1 MNQSARRVEAIKQKM
16 DSLKEAKVPTEEY
29 VLFENSIKK
38 VKFEL
43 DALVNEQNKLI
54 ARGLGKD
61 ADKEYLAIFKTVKN
75 LKNELQQA
83 IEVGD
88 KDAYLGIE
96 DRLNR
101 AKSVLQEMMAKN
113 PRPLGDIA
121 YYESI
126 TNRINKLKNDI
137 SGAET
142 EMKKLVDSGK
152 AFSVDANNPEYQ
164 NLASK
169 LQNELA
175 KQKELNASY
184 DIAKMKLEK
193 VNRSAEKLPGIFSR
207 TLTAAKKAF
216 SGFSSAVKKV
226 DGLLGKLAEKAK
238 AAFASI
244 TKSSDASGNAVS
256 SFGKRIR
263 SLLLSMLVFE
273 QIRKGL
279 NAVFGGMQ
287 ESFKNFASYSA
298 QTNRVMS
305 DLYSALATLKNALA
319 SAFAPIV
326 NIAVPYLTTLISYV
340 TKAVNAVSQLIAA
353 LTGQTSW
360 KRAKKQTVDY
370 AGALDKTAASAKKAA
385 GALAGFDDLD
395 VLNKRDNDTGA
406 DAGGADVSDMWEDVP
421 IDSKFMEMA
430 EKIKEILSK
439 LFAPLLE
446 AWNRQGQAVMN
457 AWKFALKEIWQL
469 IKDIGRDFLTV
480 WNQEETI
487 KMFEDILI
495 IIKDIGLVIGHL
507 AKNFREAWN
516 ENNVGLRILENI
528 RDIFAVIIA
537 NIKEVADYTV
547 KWAKQLDF
555 GPLLEAF
562 ERFTASLVPAV
573 DNLSG
578 VLSDFYTM
586 VLLPLG
592 KWVLEKG
599 LPDLLDVFTAFN
611 ERVDWEKLRNN
622 LAEFWKH
629 LEPFAERVGEG
640 LILFIEDISVALAN
654 FLNSEAFE
662 SFLQTVENWMD
673 NVDAEDVAKTLKNI
687 AEALIALKIA
697 VLGFKA
703 VESVISII
711 KRIGDV
717 LKFLTGG
724 KLAEGLGKFAAKLK
738 DLVPVLKDFAKNLGG
753 KIVTGLSSLGA
764 SISEAIAGFGGIGG
778 LLTADIGTTLA
789 SGSFA
794 AIGLTIGTA
803 IIGGIVAA
811 VAGWNLGQLLNEAIT
826 GEEIDMTF
834 FEQMSAI
841 KESFSDGSW
850 KEALSLWASDIG
862 NAFLEIGNTIVGWWN
877 ETIVPFFSSI
887 GEWFNTFVVQPIKTF
902 LQDIFTTVGF
912 VWTGICTTI
921 TTIINT
927 IQTTIANVL
936 SGIQNIWNT
945 VWGAVS
951 TTASNIW
958 NSITNTISTII
969 NVVKTVITTALN
981 AIKTVWVSVWT
992 SLKTTV
998 TNIFNGIWGAIKGVI
1013 NTILGGV
1020 ESMANGVVNGIN
1032 AMISALNGLKFTVP
1046 SWVPVIGGNSF
1057 GFNIGK
1063 VPSVK
1068 LPRLAE
1074 GAVFRGGNPYAAIVN
1089 DQPKGQ
1095 TNIEAP
1101 LNTIKQAVSE
1111 VMSSLGN
1118 NSTPSIQ
1125 IFIGNEQLDDY
1136 IVTAGS
1142 RGALRSGGF

>member
-16 DSLKEAKVPTEEY
+16 DSLKETKVPTEEY
-29 VLFENSIKK
+29 QKLQKELDNSVKKFDELSDTVATFEKVGTDKDFLPFKQARAEAQDLYIKIEDIRGAM
-38 VKFEL
+38 FEL
-43 DALVNEQNKLI
+43 EES
-54 ARGLGKD
+54 GKGFTFD
-61 ADKEYLAIFKTVKN
+61 
-75 LKNELQQA
+75 QA
-83 IEVGD
+83 S
-88 KDAYLGIE
+88 Y
-96 DRLNR
+96 DRL
-101 AKSVLQEMMAKN
+101 
-113 PRPLGDIA
+113 G
-121 YYESI
+121 
-126 TNRINKLKNDI
+126 
-137 SGAET
+137 
-142 EMKKLVDSGK
+142 
-152 AFSVDANNPEYQ
+152 
-164 NLASK
+164 SK
-169 LQNELA
+169 LQDELG

-216 SGFSSAVKKV
+216 SGLSSAVKKV

-326 NIAVPYLTTLISYV
+326 NIAVPYLTTLINYV

-446 AWNRQGQAVMN
+446 AWKRQGEAVMK
-457 AWKFALKEIWQL
+457 AWKFALKEIWSL

-480 WNQEETI
+480 WNEEATI
-487 KMFEDILI
+487 AVLENILLI
-495 IIKDIGLVIGHL
+495 IADIGLVIGNL

-537 NIKEVADYTV
+537 NIKEAADYTV
-547 KWAKQLDF
+547 KWAENLDF

-640 LILFIEDISVALAN
+640 LILFIEDISVALAD

-717 LKFLTGG
+717 LNFLTGG
-724 KLAEGLGKFAAKLK
+724 GLAAGLKGLGPA
-738 DLVPVLKDFAKNLGG
+738 
-753 KIVTGLSSLGA
+753 
-764 SISEAIAGFGGIGG
+764 ISEAIASFGGIGG
-778 LLTADIGTTLA
+778 FLKADILTTLGA
-789 SGSFA
+789 GTA
-794 AIGLTIGTA
+794 AKIGLTIGTA
-803 IIGGIVAA
+803 IIGGIGAA
-811 VAGWNLGQLLNEAIT
+811 VLGWNFGQLLEETLT
-826 GEEIDMTF
+826 GESIDMTF

-850 KEALSLWASDIG
+850 KEALSLWASDLREG
-862 NAFLEIGNTIVGWWN
+862 WKEIGEDIVGWWN

-887 GEWFNTFVVQPIKTF
+887 GEWFDTWVVQPIKTF
-902 LQDIFTTVGF
+902 LQDIFNFVGTIWNGISTTISAVLNVILTAITTVL
-912 VWTGICTTI
+912 
-921 TTIINT
+921 NT
-927 IQTTIANVL
+927 IKT
-936 SGIQNIWNT
+936 IWNT
-945 VWGAVS
+945 VWGVIKTVVS
-951 TTASNIW
+951 TIW
-958 NSITNTISTII
+958 DGIKTTISTVI
-969 NVVKTVITTALN
+969 NVVKTVITVALN
-981 AIKTVWVSVWT
+981 AIKTVWNTIWT

-998 TNIFNGIWGAIKGVI
+998 VSVFNGIKSVIKGVI
-1013 NTILGGV
+1013 NGILGFV
-1020 ESMANGVVNGIN
+1020 ESMVNGIIN
-1032 AMISALNGLKFTVP
+1032 GINKMIDALNSLKFSIP
-1046 SWVPVIGGNSF
+1046 SWVPSIGGKSF
-1057 GFNIGK
+1057 GFNLGK

>member
-717 LKFLTGG
+717 LNFLTGG
-724 KLAEGLGKFAAKLK
+724 GLAAGLKGLGPA
-738 DLVPVLKDFAKNLGG
+738 
-753 KIVTGLSSLGA
+753 
-764 SISEAIAGFGGIGG
+764 ISEAIASFGGIKGFFG
-778 LLTADIGTTLA
+778 ADILTTLGA
-789 SGSFA
+789 GTA
-794 AIGLTIGTA
+794 TEIGLTIGTA
-803 IIGGIVAA
+803 IIGGIGAA
-811 VAGWNLGQLLNEAIT
+811 VLGWNFGQLLEETLT
-826 GEEIDMTF
+826 GESIDMTF

-850 KEALSLWASDIG
+850 KEALSLWASDLREG
-862 NAFLEIGNTIVGWWN
+862 WKEIGEDIVGWWN

-887 GEWFNTFVVQPIKTF
+887 GEWFDTWVVQPIKTF
-902 LQDIFTTVGF
+902 LQDIFNFVGTIWNGISTTISAVLNVILTAITTVL
-912 VWTGICTTI
+912 
-921 TTIINT
+921 NT
-927 IQTTIANVL
+927 IKT
-936 SGIQNIWNT
+936 IWNT
-945 VWGAVS
+945 VWGVIKTVVS
-951 TTASNIW
+951 TIW
-958 NSITNTISTII
+958 DGIKTTISTVI
-969 NVVKTVITTALN
+969 NVVKTVITVALN
-981 AIKTVWVSVWT
+981 AIKTVWNTIWT

-998 TNIFNGIWGAIKGVI
+998 VSVFNGIKSVIKGVI
-1013 NTILGGV
+1013 NGILGFV
-1020 ESMANGVVNGIN
+1020 ESMVNGIIN
-1032 AMISALNGLKFTVP
+1032 GINKMIDALNSLKFSIP
-1046 SWVPVIGGNSF
+1046 SWVPSIGGKSF
-1057 GFNIGK
+1057 GFNLGK

>member
-216 SGFSSAVKKV
+216 SGLSSAVKKV
-226 DGLLGKLAEKAK
+226 DGLLGRLAEKAK

-326 NIAVPYLTTLISYV
+326 NIAVPYLTTLINYV
-340 TKAVNAVSQLIAA
+340 TKAVNAVAQLIAA

-446 AWNRQGQAVMN
+446 AWKRQGEAVMK
-457 AWKFALKEIWQL
+457 AWKFALKEIWSL

-480 WNQEETI
+480 WNEEATI
-487 KMFEDILI
+487 AVLENILLI
-495 IIKDIGLVIGHL
+495 IADIGLVIGNL

-537 NIKEVADYTV
+537 NIKEAADYTV
-547 KWAKQLDF
+547 KWAENLDF

-611 ERVDWEKLRNN
+611 ERVDWEKLRSN

-640 LILFIEDISVALAN
+640 LILFIEDISVALAD

-687 AEALIALKIA
+687 AEKLIALKIA

-717 LKFLTGG
+717 LNFLTGG
-724 KLAEGLGKFAAKLK
+724 GLAAGLKGLGPA
-738 DLVPVLKDFAKNLGG
+738 
-753 KIVTGLSSLGA
+753 
-764 SISEAIAGFGGIGG
+764 ISEAIAGFGGIGG

-826 GEEIDMTF
+826 GEEIDMSF

-862 NAFLEIGNTIVGWWN
+862 NAFLEMGNTIVGWWN
-877 ETIVPFFSSI
+877 ETIVPFFS
-887 GEWFNTFVVQPIKTF
+887 GVAEWFDTWVVQPIKTF
-902 LQDIFTTVGF
+902 LQDIFNFVGTIWNGISTTISAVLNVILTAITTVL
-912 VWTGICTTI
+912 
-921 TTIINT
+921 NT
-927 IQTTIANVL
+927 IKT
-936 SGIQNIWNT
+936 IWNT
-945 VWGAVS
+945 VWGVIKTVVS
-951 TTASNIW
+951 TIW
-958 NSITNTISTII
+958 DGIKTTISTVI
-969 NVVKTVITTALN
+969 NVVKTVITVALN
-981 AIKTVWVSVWT
+981 AIKTVWNTIWT

-998 TNIFNGIWGAIKGVI
+998 VSVFNGIKSVIKGVI
-1013 NTILGGV
+1013 NGILGFV
-1020 ESMANGVVNGIN
+1020 ESMVNGIIN
-1032 AMISALNGLKFTVP
+1032 GINKMIDALNSLKFSIP
-1046 SWVPVIGGNSF
+1046 SWVPSIGGKSF
-1057 GFNIGK
+1057 GFNLGK

>member
-16 DSLKEAKVPTEEY
+16 DSLKEAKVPTKEY
-29 VLFENSIKK
+29 QKLQKELDNSVKKFDELSDTVATFEKVGTDKDFLPFKQARAEAQDLYIKIEDIRGAM
-38 VKFEL
+38 FEL
-43 DALVNEQNKLI
+43 EES
-54 ARGLGKD
+54 GKGFTFD
-61 ADKEYLAIFKTVKN
+61 
-75 LKNELQQA
+75 QA
-83 IEVGD
+83 S
-88 KDAYLGIE
+88 Y
-96 DRLNR
+96 DRL
-101 AKSVLQEMMAKN
+101 
-113 PRPLGDIA
+113 G
-121 YYESI
+121 
-126 TNRINKLKNDI
+126 
-137 SGAET
+137 
-142 EMKKLVDSGK
+142 
-152 AFSVDANNPEYQ
+152 
-164 NLASK
+164 SK

-216 SGFSSAVKKV
+216 SGLSSAVKKV

-326 NIAVPYLTTLISYV
+326 NIAVPYLTTLINYV

-406 DAGGADVSDMWEDVP
+406 DAGGTDVSDMWEDVP

-495 IIKDIGLVIGHL
+495 IIKDIGLVVGNL

-537 NIKEVADYTV
+537 NIKEAADYTV

-611 ERVDWEKLRNN
+611 ERVDWEKLRSN

-789 SGSFA
+789 SGSFV

-877 ETIVPFFSSI
+877 ETIVPFFSSV
-887 GEWFNTFVVQPIKTF
+887 GEWFDVNVVQPVIACFEK
-902 LQDIFTTVGF
+902 IFESIHSNWVSIIDWWNNSVVPFFGNIAS
-912 VWTGICTTI
+912 W
-921 TTIINT
+921 INT
-927 IQTTIANVL
+927 NVVQPVISCFGKLLDSARSIWDSISSSIANV
-936 SGIQNIWNT
+936 IDTIR
-945 VWGAVS
+945 A
-951 TTASNIW
+951 
-958 NSITNTISTII
+958 TIS
-969 NVVKTVITTALN
+969 NVANI
-981 AIKTVWVSVWT
+981 IKTIWTNLWT

-998 TNIFNGIWGAIKGVI
+998 ANSGIWSAVKCII
-1013 NTILGGV
+1013 NSILGGV

-1046 SWVPVIGGNSF
+1046 SWVPAIGGNSF

>member
-16 DSLKEAKVPTEEY
+16 DSLKEAKVPTKEY
-29 VLFENSIKK
+29 QKLQKELDNSVKKFDELSDTVATFEKVGTDKDFLPFKQARAEAQDLYIKIEDIRGAM
-38 VKFEL
+38 FEL
-43 DALVNEQNKLI
+43 EES
-54 ARGLGKD
+54 GKGFTFD
-61 ADKEYLAIFKTVKN
+61 
-75 LKNELQQA
+75 QA
-83 IEVGD
+83 S
-88 KDAYLGIE
+88 Y
-96 DRLNR
+96 DRL
-101 AKSVLQEMMAKN
+101 
-113 PRPLGDIA
+113 G
-121 YYESI
+121 
-126 TNRINKLKNDI
+126 
-137 SGAET
+137 
-142 EMKKLVDSGK
+142 
-152 AFSVDANNPEYQ
+152 
-164 NLASK
+164 SK

-216 SGFSSAVKKV
+216 SGLSSAVKKV

-256 SFGKRIR
+256 TFGKRIR

-305 DLYSALATLKNALA
+305 DLYSALATLRNALA

-326 NIAVPYLTTLISYV
+326 NIAVPYLTTLINYV
-340 TKAVNAVSQLIAA
+340 TKAVNAVAQLIAA

-446 AWNRQGQAVMN
+446 AWKRQGETVMK
-457 AWKFALKEIWQL
+457 AWKFALKEIWAL
-469 IKDIGRDFLTV
+469 IKDVGRDFLTV
-480 WNQEETI
+480 WNEEATI
-487 KMFEDILI
+487 AVLENILLI
-495 IIKDIGLVIGHL
+495 IADIGLVIGNL

-537 NIKEVADYTV
+537 NIKEAADYTV
-547 KWAKQLDF
+547 QWAKQLDF

-611 ERVDWEKLRNN
+611 ERVDWEKLRSN

-640 LILFIEDISVALAN
+640 LILFIEDISVALAD
-654 FLNSEAFE
+654 FLNSEVFE

-673 NVDAEDVAKTLKNI
+673 NVDAEDVAKALKNI

-724 KLAEGLGKFAAKLK
+724 GLATGLKGLGPA
-738 DLVPVLKDFAKNLGG
+738 
-753 KIVTGLSSLGA
+753 
-764 SISEAIAGFGGIGG
+764 ISEAIASFGGIGG
-778 LLTADIGTTLA
+778 LLTADIGTTLGA
-789 SGSFA
+789 GTFA
-794 AIGLTIGTA
+794 EIGLTIGTA

-811 VAGWNLGQLLNEAIT
+811 VVGWNLGQWLNEKLT
-826 GEEIDMTF
+826 GEEIDMSF

-877 ETIVPFFSSI
+877 ETIVPFFGSI

-902 LQDIFTTVGF
+902 LQDIFTTVGS

-958 NSITNTISTII
+958 NAITNTISTII

>member
-16 DSLKEAKVPTEEY
+16 DSLKEVKVPTEEY
-29 VLFENSIKK
+29 QKLQKELDNSVKKFDELSDTVATFEKVGTDKDFLPFKQARAEAQDLYIKIEDIRGAM
-38 VKFEL
+38 FEL
-43 DALVNEQNKLI
+43 EES
-54 ARGLGKD
+54 GKGFTFD
-61 ADKEYLAIFKTVKN
+61 
-75 LKNELQQA
+75 QA
-83 IEVGD
+83 S
-88 KDAYLGIE
+88 Y
-96 DRLNR
+96 DRL
-101 AKSVLQEMMAKN
+101 
-113 PRPLGDIA
+113 G
-121 YYESI
+121 
-126 TNRINKLKNDI
+126 
-137 SGAET
+137 
-142 EMKKLVDSGK
+142 
-152 AFSVDANNPEYQ
+152 
-164 NLASK
+164 SK

-207 TLTAAKKAF
+207 TLMAAKKAF
-216 SGFSSAVKKV
+216 SGLSSAVKKV
-226 DGLLGKLAEKAK
+226 DSLLGKLAEKAK

-326 NIAVPYLTTLISYV
+326 NIAVPYLTTLINYV

-406 DAGGADVSDMWEDVP
+406 DAGGADASDMWEDVP
-421 IDSKFMEMA
+421 IDSKFQEMA

-439 LFAPLLE
+439 LFAPLIE
-446 AWNRQGQAVMN
+446 AWKRQGEAVMK
-457 AWKFALKEIWQL
+457 AWKFALKEIWSL

-480 WNQEETI
+480 WNEEATI
-487 KMFEDILI
+487 AVLENILLI
-495 IIKDIGLVIGHL
+495 IADIGLVIGNL

-528 RDIFAVIIA
+528 RDIFAAIIA
-537 NIKEVADYTV
+537 NIKEAADYTV
-547 KWAKQLDF
+547 TWAENLDF

-640 LILFIEDISVALAN
+640 LILFIEDISVALAD

-662 SFLQTVENWMD
+662 NFLKTVENWMD

-687 AEALIALKIA
+687 AGALIALKIA

-724 KLAEGLGKFAAKLK
+724 KLVAGLKGLGPA
-738 DLVPVLKDFAKNLGG
+738 
-753 KIVTGLSSLGA
+753 
-764 SISEAIAGFGGIGG
+764 ISEAIASFGGIKGFFG
-778 LLTADIGTTLA
+778 ADILTTLGA
-789 SGSFA
+789 GTA
-794 AIGLTIGTA
+794 TEIGLTIGTA
-803 IIGGIVAA
+803 IIGGIGAA
-811 VAGWNLGQLLNEAIT
+811 VLGWNFGQWLEETLT
-826 GEEIDMTF
+826 GESIDMTF

-850 KEALSLWASDIG
+850 KEALSLWASDLREG
-862 NAFLEIGNTIVGWWN
+862 WKEIGEDIVGWWN

-887 GEWFNTFVVQPIKTF
+887 GEWFDTWVVQPIKTF
-902 LQDIFTTVGF
+902 LQDIFNFVGTIWNGISTTISAVLNVILTAITTVL
-912 VWTGICTTI
+912 
-921 TTIINT
+921 NT
-927 IQTTIANVL
+927 IKT
-936 SGIQNIWNT
+936 IWNT
-945 VWGAVS
+945 VWGVIKTVVS
-951 TTASNIW
+951 TIW
-958 NSITNTISTII
+958 DGIKTTISTVI
-969 NVVKTVITTALN
+969 NVVKTVITVALN
-981 AIKTVWVSVWT
+981 AIKTVWNTIWT

-998 TNIFNGIWGAIKGVI
+998 VSVFNGIKSVIKGVI
-1013 NTILGGV
+1013 NGILGFV
-1020 ESMANGVVNGIN
+1020 ESMVNGIIN
-1032 AMISALNGLKFTVP
+1032 GINKMIDALNSLKFSIP
-1046 SWVPVIGGNSF
+1046 SWVPSIGGKSF
-1057 GFNIGK
+1057 GFNLGK

>member
-29 VLFENSIKK
+29 QKLQKELDNSVKKFDELSDTVATFEKVGTDKDFLPFKQARAEAQDLYIKIEDIRGAM
-38 VKFEL
+38 FEL
-43 DALVNEQNKLI
+43 EES
-54 ARGLGKD
+54 GKGFTFD
-61 ADKEYLAIFKTVKN
+61 
-75 LKNELQQA
+75 QA
-83 IEVGD
+83 S
-88 KDAYLGIE
+88 Y
-96 DRLNR
+96 DRL
-101 AKSVLQEMMAKN
+101 
-113 PRPLGDIA
+113 G
-121 YYESI
+121 
-126 TNRINKLKNDI
+126 
-137 SGAET
+137 
-142 EMKKLVDSGK
+142 
-152 AFSVDANNPEYQ
+152 
-164 NLASK
+164 SK
-169 LQNELA
+169 LQDELG

-193 VNRSAEKLPGIFSR
+193 VNRSAEKLPGIFSKA
-207 TLTAAKKAF
+207 LTAAKKAF
-216 SGFSSAVKKV
+216 SGLSSAVKKV
-226 DGLLGKLAEKAK
+226 DGLLGRLAEKAK

-326 NIAVPYLTTLISYV
+326 NIAVPYLTTLINYV
-340 TKAVNAVSQLIAA
+340 TKAVNAVAQLIAA

-446 AWNRQGQAVMN
+446 AWKRQGEAVMK
-457 AWKFALKEIWQL
+457 AWKFALKEIWSL

-480 WNQEETI
+480 WNEEATI
-487 KMFEDILI
+487 AVLENILLI
-495 IIKDIGLVIGHL
+495 IADIGLVIGNL

-516 ENNVGLRILENI
+516 ENNVGLHILENI

-537 NIKEVADYTV
+537 NIKEAADYTV
-547 KWAKQLDF
+547 KWAEQLDF

-611 ERVDWEKLRNN
+611 ERVDWEKLRSN

-640 LILFIEDISVALAN
+640 LILFIEDISVALAD

-662 SFLQTVENWMD
+662 NFLKTIENWMD

-687 AEALIALKIA
+687 AEKLIALKIA

-724 KLAEGLGKFAAKLK
+724 ELATGLKGLGPA
-738 DLVPVLKDFAKNLGG
+738 
-753 KIVTGLSSLGA
+753 
-764 SISEAIAGFGGIGG
+764 ISEAIASFGGIKGFFG
-778 LLTADIGTTLA
+778 ADILTTLGA
-789 SGSFA
+789 GTA
-794 AIGLTIGTA
+794 TEIGLTIGAA
-803 IIGGIVAA
+803 IIGGIGAA
-811 VAGWNLGQLLNEAIT
+811 VLGWNFGQLLEETLT
-826 GEEIDMTF
+826 GESIDMTF

-850 KEALSLWASDIG
+850 KEALSLWASDLREG
-862 NAFLEIGNTIVGWWN
+862 WKEIGEDIVGWWN
-877 ETIVPFFSSI
+877 ETIVPFFGSI
-887 GEWFNTFVVQPIKTF
+887 GEWFDTFVVQPIKTF
-902 LQDIFTTVGF
+902 LQDIFTTVGS

-958 NSITNTISTII
+958 NAITNTISTII

-1111 VMSSLGN
+1111 VMSSLGG
-1118 NSTPSIQ
+1118 NSIPSIQ

>member
-29 VLFENSIKK
+29 QKLQKELDNSVKKFDELSDTVATFEKVGTDKDFLPFKQARAEAQDLYIKIEDIRGAM
-38 VKFEL
+38 FEL
-43 DALVNEQNKLI
+43 EES
-54 ARGLGKD
+54 GKGFTFD
-61 ADKEYLAIFKTVKN
+61 
-75 LKNELQQA
+75 QA
-83 IEVGD
+83 S
-88 KDAYLGIE
+88 Y
-96 DRLNR
+96 DRL
-101 AKSVLQEMMAKN
+101 
-113 PRPLGDIA
+113 G
-121 YYESI
+121 
-126 TNRINKLKNDI
+126 
-137 SGAET
+137 
-142 EMKKLVDSGK
+142 
-152 AFSVDANNPEYQ
+152 
-164 NLASK
+164 SK
-169 LQNELA
+169 LQDELG

-193 VNRSAEKLPGIFSR
+193 VNRSAEKLPGIFSKA
-207 TLTAAKKAF
+207 LTAAKKAF
-216 SGFSSAVKKV
+216 SGLSSAVKKV
-226 DGLLGKLAEKAK
+226 DGLLGRLAEKAK

-326 NIAVPYLTTLISYV
+326 NIAVPYLTTLINYV
-340 TKAVNAVSQLIAA
+340 TKAVNAVAQLIAA

-446 AWNRQGQAVMN
+446 AWKRQGEAVMK
-457 AWKFALKEIWQL
+457 AWKFALKEIWSL

-480 WNQEETI
+480 WNEEATI
-487 KMFEDILI
+487 AVLENILLI
-495 IIKDIGLVIGHL
+495 IADIGLVIGNL

-516 ENNVGLRILENI
+516 ENNVGLHILENI

-537 NIKEVADYTV
+537 NIKEAADYTV
-547 KWAKQLDF
+547 KWAEQLDF

-611 ERVDWEKLRNN
+611 ERVDWEKLRSN

-640 LILFIEDISVALAN
+640 LILFIEDISVALAD

-662 SFLQTVENWMD
+662 NFLKTIENWMD

-687 AEALIALKIA
+687 AEKLIALKIA

-717 LKFLTGG
+717 LNFLTGG
-724 KLAEGLGKFAAKLK
+724 GLAAGLKGLGPA
-738 DLVPVLKDFAKNLGG
+738 
-753 KIVTGLSSLGA
+753 
-764 SISEAIAGFGGIGG
+764 ISEAIASFGGIGEF
-778 LLTADIGTTLA
+778 LFKADILTTLGA
-789 SGSFA
+789 GTA
-794 AIGLTIGTA
+794 AEIGLTIGTA
-803 IIGGIVAA
+803 IIGGIGAA
-811 VAGWNLGQLLNEAIT
+811 VLGWNFGQLLEETLT
-826 GEEIDMTF
+826 GESIDMTF

-850 KEALSLWASDIG
+850 KEALSLWASDLREG
-862 NAFLEIGNTIVGWWN
+862 WKEIGEDIVGWWN

-887 GEWFNTFVVQPIKTF
+887 GEWFDTWVVQPIKTF
-902 LQDIFTTVGF
+902 LQDIFNFVGTIWNGISTTISAVLNVILTAITTVL
-912 VWTGICTTI
+912 
-921 TTIINT
+921 NT
-927 IQTTIANVL
+927 IKT
-936 SGIQNIWNT
+936 IWNT
-945 VWGAVS
+945 VWGVIKTVVS
-951 TTASNIW
+951 TIW
-958 NSITNTISTII
+958 DGIKTTISTVI
-969 NVVKTVITTALN
+969 NVVKTVITAALN
-981 AIKTVWVSVWT
+981 AIKTVWNTIWT

-998 TNIFNGIWGAIKGVI
+998 VSVFNGIKSVIKGVI
-1013 NTILGGV
+1013 NGILGFV
-1020 ESMANGVVNGIN
+1020 ESMVNGIIN
-1032 AMISALNGLKFTVP
+1032 GINKMIDALNSLKFSIP
-1046 SWVPVIGGNSF
+1046 SWVPSIGGKSF
-1057 GFNIGK
+1057 GFNLGK

>member
-29 VLFENSIKK
+29 QKLQKELDNSVKKFDELSYTVATFEKVSTDKDFLPFKQARAEAQDLYIKIEDIRGAM
-38 VKFEL
+38 FEL
-43 DALVNEQNKLI
+43 EES
-54 ARGLGKD
+54 GKGFTFD
-61 ADKEYLAIFKTVKN
+61 
-75 LKNELQQA
+75 QA
-83 IEVGD
+83 S
-88 KDAYLGIE
+88 Y
-96 DRLNR
+96 DRL
-101 AKSVLQEMMAKN
+101 
-113 PRPLGDIA
+113 G
-121 YYESI
+121 
-126 TNRINKLKNDI
+126 
-137 SGAET
+137 
-142 EMKKLVDSGK
+142 
-152 AFSVDANNPEYQ
+152 
-164 NLASK
+164 SK
-169 LQNELA
+169 LQDELG

-193 VNRSAEKLPGIFSR
+193 VNRSAEKLPGIFSKA
-207 TLTAAKKAF
+207 LTAAKKAF
-216 SGFSSAVKKV
+216 SGLSSAVKKV

-326 NIAVPYLTTLISYV
+326 NIAVPYLTTLINYV

-469 IKDIGRDFLTV
+469 IKDIGRDFLSV

-495 IIKDIGLVIGHL
+495 IIKDIGLVVGNL

-537 NIKEVADYTV
+537 NIKEAADYTV

-611 ERVDWEKLRNN
+611 ERVDWEKLRSN

-640 LILFIEDISVALAN
+640 LILFIEDISVALAD

-662 SFLQTVENWMD
+662 NFLKTVENWMD

-724 KLAEGLGKFAAKLK
+724 KLAA
-738 DLVPVLKDFAKNLGG
+738 
-753 KIVTGLSSLGA
+753 GLSSLGA
-764 SISEAIAGFGGIGG
+764 SISEAIASFGGIGG
-778 LLTADIGTTLA
+778 LLTADIGTTLGA
-789 SGSFA
+789 GTFA
-794 AIGLTIGTA
+794 EIGLTIGTA

-811 VAGWNLGQLLNEAIT
+811 VVGWNLGQWLNEKLT
-826 GEEIDMTF
+826 GEEIDMSF

-902 LQDIFTTVGF
+902 LQDIFTTVGS

-958 NSITNTISTII
+958 NAITNTISTII

-1118 NSTPSIQ
+1118 NSTPYIQ

>member
-16 DSLKEAKVPTEEY
+16 DSLKEAEVPTEEY
-29 VLFENSIKK
+29 QKLQKELDNSVKKFDELSDTVATFEKVGTDKDFLPFKQARAEAQDLYIKIEDIRGAM
-38 VKFEL
+38 FEL
-43 DALVNEQNKLI
+43 EES
-54 ARGLGKD
+54 GKGFTFD
-61 ADKEYLAIFKTVKN
+61 
-75 LKNELQQA
+75 QA
-83 IEVGD
+83 S
-88 KDAYLGIE
+88 Y
-96 DRLNR
+96 DRL
-101 AKSVLQEMMAKN
+101 
-113 PRPLGDIA
+113 G
-121 YYESI
+121 
-126 TNRINKLKNDI
+126 
-137 SGAET
+137 
-142 EMKKLVDSGK
+142 
-152 AFSVDANNPEYQ
+152 
-164 NLASK
+164 SK
-169 LQNELA
+169 LQDELG

-193 VNRSAEKLPGIFSR
+193 VNRSAEKLPGIFSKA
-207 TLTAAKKAF
+207 LTAAKKAF
-216 SGFSSAVKKV
+216 SGLSSAVKKV

-326 NIAVPYLTTLISYV
+326 NIAVPYLTTLINYV

-446 AWNRQGQAVMN
+446 AWKRQGEAVMK
-457 AWKFALKEIWQL
+457 AWKFALKEIWSL

-480 WNQEETI
+480 WNEEATI
-487 KMFEDILI
+487 AVLENILLI
-495 IIKDIGLVIGHL
+495 IADIGLVIGNL

-537 NIKEVADYTV
+537 NIKEAADYTV
-547 KWAKQLDF
+547 KWAENLDF

-640 LILFIEDISVALAN
+640 LILFIEDISVALAD

-717 LKFLTGG
+717 LNFLTGG
-724 KLAEGLGKFAAKLK
+724 GLAAGLKGLGPA
-738 DLVPVLKDFAKNLGG
+738 
-753 KIVTGLSSLGA
+753 
-764 SISEAIAGFGGIGG
+764 ISEAIASFGGIGEF
-778 LLTADIGTTLA
+778 LFKADILTTLGA
-789 SGSFA
+789 GTA
-794 AIGLTIGTA
+794 AEIGLTIGTA
-803 IIGGIVAA
+803 IIGGIGAA
-811 VAGWNLGQLLNEAIT
+811 VLGWNFGQLLEETLT
-826 GEEIDMTF
+826 GESIDMTF

-850 KEALSLWASDIG
+850 KEALSLWASDLREG
-862 NAFLEIGNTIVGWWN
+862 WKEIGEDIVGWWN

-887 GEWFNTFVVQPIKTF
+887 GEWFDTWVVQPIKTF
-902 LQDIFTTVGF
+902 LQDIFNFVGTIWNGISTTISAVLNVILTAITTVL
-912 VWTGICTTI
+912 
-921 TTIINT
+921 NT
-927 IQTTIANVL
+927 IKT
-936 SGIQNIWNT
+936 IWNT
-945 VWGAVS
+945 VWGVIKTVVS
-951 TTASNIW
+951 TIW
-958 NSITNTISTII
+958 DGIKTTISTVI
-969 NVVKTVITTALN
+969 NVVKTVITVALN
-981 AIKTVWVSVWT
+981 AIKTVWNTIWT

-998 TNIFNGIWGAIKGVI
+998 VSVFNGIKSVIKGVI
-1013 NTILGGV
+1013 NGILGFV
-1020 ESMANGVVNGIN
+1020 ESMVNGIIN
-1032 AMISALNGLKFTVP
+1032 GINKMIDALNSLKFSIP
-1046 SWVPVIGGNSF
+1046 SWVPSIGGKSF
-1057 GFNIGK
+1057 GFNLGK

>member
-1 MNQSARRVEAIKQKM
+1 MNQSARRVEEIKQRM
-16 DSLKEAKVPTEEY
+16 DALKEAKIPTQEYQKLQKELDNAVKKYEELSDTVATFQGIGTDKDFLPFKQARAEAQDLY
-29 VLFENSIKK
+29 IKIEDIRGAM
-38 VKFEL
+38 FEL
-43 DALVNEQNKLI
+43 EES
-54 ARGLGKD
+54 GKGFTFD
-61 ADKEYLAIFKTVKN
+61 
-75 LKNELQQA
+75 QA
-83 IEVGD
+83 
-88 KDAYLGIE
+88 AY
-96 DRLNR
+96 DRL
-101 AKSVLQEMMAKN
+101 
-113 PRPLGDIA
+113 G
-121 YYESI
+121 
-126 TNRINKLKNDI
+126 
-137 SGAET
+137 
-142 EMKKLVDSGK
+142 
-152 AFSVDANNPEYQ
+152 
-164 NLASK
+164 SK
-169 LQNELA
+169 LQDELA

-184 DIAKMKLEK
+184 NIAKMKLEK
-193 VNRSAEKLPGIFSR
+193 VNRSAGKLPGIFSK
-207 TLTAAKKAF
+207 TLTAAKKVF
-216 SGFSSAVKKV
+216 SGLSSAVKKV
-226 DGLLGKLAEKAK
+226 DSLLGKLAEKAK
-238 AAFASI
+238 SAFASI
-244 TKSSDASGNAVS
+244 TKSSNASGNAVS
-256 SFGKRIR
+256 SLGKRIR

-279 NAVFGGMQ
+279 NAVFSGMQ

-305 DLYSALATLKNALA
+305 ELYSALATLKNALA

-326 NIAVPYLTTLISYV
+326 NIAVPYLTTLINYV
-340 TKAVNAVSQLIAA
+340 TKAVNAIGQLIAA

-395 VLNKRDNDTGA
+395 VLNKRDADSGADTGG
-406 DAGGADVSDMWEDVP
+406 AGVSDMWEDVP
-421 IDSKFMEMA
+421 IDSKFLEMA

-439 LFAPLLE
+439 IFAPLLE
-446 AWNRQGQAVMN
+446 AWNRQGKAVID

-469 IKDIGRDFLTV
+469 IKDIGRDFLIV

-487 KMFEDILI
+487 AMFENILI
-495 IIKDIGLVIGHL
+495 IIKDIGLVVGNL
-507 AKNFREAWN
+507 ARNFREAWN

-537 NIKEVADYTV
+537 NIREAADYTV
-547 KWAKQLDF
+547 KWAEELDF
-555 GPLLEAF
+555 SPLLEAF

-611 ERVDWEKLRNN
+611 ERVDWEKLRSN

-640 LILFIEDISVALAN
+640 LILFIEDISIALAD

-662 SFLQTVENWMD
+662 NFLKTVENWMD

-687 AEALIALKIA
+687 AKALIALKIA

-703 VESVISII
+703 VESVIAII
-711 KRIGDV
+711 KRIGAV
-717 LKFLTGG
+717 LGFLSGG
-724 KLAEGLGKFAAKLK
+724 KLAAGLGSLGTKLK
-738 DLVPVLKDFAKNLGG
+738 EFIPILKEFATNLGG
-753 KIVTGLSSLGA
+753 KIATGLSNLGA
-764 SISEAIAGFGGIGG
+764 SISEAIASFGGIGG
-778 LLTADIGTTLA
+778 FLTADIGTTLT

-794 AIGLTIGTA
+794 QIGLTIGTA
-803 IIGGIVAA
+803 IIGGIAA
-811 VAGWNLGQLLNEAIT
+811 AIIGWNIGQAINEAIT

-862 NAFLEIGNTIVGWWN
+862 NAFLEIGNSIVGWWN
-877 ETIVPFFSSI
+877 ETVVPFFSSV
-887 GEWFNTFVVQPIKTF
+887 GEWFNTWVVQPIKTF
-902 LQDIFTTVGF
+902 LQDIFAVVNSTWTAVG
-912 VWTGICTTI
+912 TTI
-921 TTIINT
+921 TTVINA
-927 IQTTIANVL
+927 IKTTIGNVL
-936 SGIQNIWNT
+936 AAIKNVWDT

-958 NSITNTISTII
+958 NSITTTISTII
-969 NVVKTVITTALN
+969 NIVKTVITTALN
-981 AIKTVWVSVWT
+981 AIKAVWVSVWT

-998 TNIFNGIWGAIKGVI
+998 TNIFNGIWGAIKGII
-1013 NTILGGV
+1013 NSILGGV

-1032 AMISALNGLKFTVP
+1032 TMIGALNGLKFKVP
-1046 SWVPVIGGNSF
+1046 SWVPAIGGNSF

-1063 VPSVK
+1063 VPGVK

-1111 VMSSLGN
+1111 VMSSFGN
-1118 NSTPSIQ
+1118 NSSPSFQ

-1142 RGALRSGGF
+1142 RGALRSGGYC

>member
-43 DALVNEQNKLI
+43 DALVNEQDKLI

-126 TNRINKLKNDI
+126 TNRISKLKNDI

-216 SGFSSAVKKV
+216 SGLSSAVKKV

-326 NIAVPYLTTLISYV
+326 NIAVPYLTTLINYV

-439 LFAPLLE
+439 IFAPLLE

-480 WNQEETI
+480 WNQEKTI
-487 KMFEDILI
+487 AMFENILI
-495 IIKDIGLVIGHL
+495 IIKDIGLVVGNL

-537 NIKEVADYTV
+537 NIKEAADYTV

-640 LILFIEDISVALAN
+640 LILFIEDISVALAD

-673 NVDAEDVAKTLKNI
+673 NVDAEDVAKALKNI

-724 KLAEGLGKFAAKLK
+724 KLVAGLKGLGPA
-738 DLVPVLKDFAKNLGG
+738 
-753 KIVTGLSSLGA
+753 
-764 SISEAIAGFGGIGG
+764 ISEAIASFGGIKGFFG
-778 LLTADIGTTLA
+778 ADILTTLGA
-789 SGSFA
+789 GTA
-794 AIGLTIGTA
+794 TEIGLTIGTA
-803 IIGGIVAA
+803 IIGGIGAA
-811 VAGWNLGQLLNEAIT
+811 VLGWNFGQLLEETLT
-826 GEEIDMTF
+826 GESIDMTF

-850 KEALSLWASDIG
+850 KEALSLWASDLREG
-862 NAFLEIGNTIVGWWN
+862 WKEIGEDIVGWWN

-887 GEWFNTFVVQPIKTF
+887 GEWFDTWVVQPIKTF
-902 LQDIFTTVGF
+902 LQDIFNFVGTIWNGISTTISAVLNVILTAITTVL
-912 VWTGICTTI
+912 
-921 TTIINT
+921 NT
-927 IQTTIANVL
+927 IKT
-936 SGIQNIWNT
+936 IWNT
-945 VWGAVS
+945 VWGVIKTVVS
-951 TTASNIW
+951 TIW
-958 NSITNTISTII
+958 DGIKTTISTVI
-969 NVVKTVITTALN
+969 NVVKTVITVALN
-981 AIKTVWVSVWT
+981 AIKTVWNTIWT

-998 TNIFNGIWGAIKGVI
+998 VSVFNGIKSVIKGVI
-1013 NTILGGV
+1013 NGILGFV
-1020 ESMANGVVNGIN
+1020 ESMVNGIIN
-1032 AMISALNGLKFTVP
+1032 GINKMIDALNSLKFSIP
-1046 SWVPVIGGNSF
+1046 SWVPSIGGKSF
-1057 GFNIGK
+1057 GFNLGK

>member
-1 MNQSARRVEAIKQKM
+1 MNQSARRVEEIKQRM

-29 VLFENSIKK
+29 ALFENSIKK

-43 DALVNEQNKLI
+43 DALVNEQDKLI

-61 ADKEYLAIFKTVKN
+61 ADKEYLAIFKTVKH

-83 IEVGD
+83 TEVGD

-152 AFSVDANNPEYQ
+152 AFSVDENNPEYR

-169 LQNELA
+169 LQDELA

-184 DIAKMKLEK
+184 NIAKMKLEK
-193 VNRSAEKLPGIFSR
+193 VNRSAGKLPGIFSK
-207 TLTAAKKAF
+207 TLTAAKKVF
-216 SGFSSAVKKV
+216 SGLSSAVKKV
-226 DGLLGKLAEKAK
+226 DSLLGKLAEKAK
-238 AAFASI
+238 SAFASI
-244 TKSSDASGNAVS
+244 TKSSNASGNAVS

-279 NAVFGGMQ
+279 NAVFSGMQ

-305 DLYSALATLKNALA
+305 ELYSALATLKNALA

-326 NIAVPYLTTLISYV
+326 NIAVPYLTTLINYV
-340 TKAVNAVSQLIAA
+340 TKAVNAIGQLIAA

-395 VLNKRDNDTGA
+395 VLNKRDADSGADTGG
-406 DAGGADVSDMWEDVP
+406 AGVSDMWEDVP
-421 IDSKFMEMA
+421 IDSKFLEMA
-430 EKIKEILSK
+430 EKIKKILSK
-439 LFAPLLE
+439 IFAPLLE
-446 AWNRQGQAVMN
+446 AWNRQGRAVID

-469 IKDIGRDFLTV
+469 IKDIGRDFLIV

-487 KMFEDILI
+487 AMFENILI
-495 IIKDIGLVIGHL
+495 IIKDIGLVVGNL
-507 AKNFREAWN
+507 ARNFREAWN

-537 NIKEVADYTV
+537 NIREAADYTV
-547 KWAKQLDF
+547 KWAEELDF
-555 GPLLEAF
+555 SPLLEAF

-611 ERVDWEKLRNN
+611 ERVDWEKLRSN

-640 LILFIEDISVALAN
+640 LILFIEDISIALAD

-662 SFLQTVENWMD
+662 NFLKTVENWMD

-687 AEALIALKIA
+687 AKALIALKIA

-703 VESVISII
+703 VESVIAII

-717 LKFLTGG
+717 LGFLTGG
-724 KLAEGLGKFAAKLK
+724 KLAE
-738 DLVPVLKDFAKNLGG
+738 
-753 KIVTGLSSLGA
+753 GLSSLGA
-764 SISEAIAGFGGIGG
+764 SISEAIASFGGIGG

-794 AIGLTIGTA
+794 AIGLTIGIA
-803 IIGGIVAA
+803 IIGGIAAA
-811 VAGWNLGQLLNEAIT
+811 VAGWNLGQWLNEAIT

-862 NAFLEIGNTIVGWWN
+862 NAFLEIGNSIVGWWN
-877 ETIVPFFSSI
+877 ETVVPFFSGI
-887 GEWFNTFVVQPIKTF
+887 GEWFDTWVVQPIKAF
-902 LQDIFTTVGF
+902 LQDIFAVVNST
-912 VWTGICTTI
+912 WTAVSTTI
-921 TTIINT
+921 TTVINA
-927 IQTTIANVL
+927 IKTTIGNVL
-936 SGIQNIWNT
+936 AAIKNVWDT

-951 TTASNIW
+951 TTASNVW
-958 NSITNTISTII
+958 NSITTTISTII
-969 NVVKTVITTALN
+969 NIVKTVITTALN
-981 AIKTVWVSVWT
+981 AIKAVWVSVWT

-998 TNIFNGIWGAIKGVI
+998 TNIFNGIWGAIKGII
-1013 NTILGGV
+1013 NSILGGV

-1032 AMISALNGLKFTVP
+1032 TMIGALNGLKFKVP
-1046 SWVPVIGGNSF
+1046 SWVPAIGGNSF

-1063 VPSVK
+1063 VPGVK

-1111 VMSSLGN
+1111 VMSSFGN
-1118 NSTPSIQ
+1118 NSSPSFQ

-1142 RGALRSGGF
+1142 RGALRSGGY